1 MSNEPDSTQ
10 ESQLYDL
17 SRRKV
22 LAGMG
27 AVGLASVGAGLGTSA
42 LFSDTESFTGNI
54 LQAGELD
61 IVAVS
66 TSSYNGAAVDS
77 FENRIVS
84 ADGPAETFYT
94 LDDVKPGDSGKFD
107 FCFEL
112 YTNPAYIWLCGE
124 QTEDLEN
131 GQNEPE
137 LETEGL
143 DEDGLG
149 ELDDSIVASAYYC
162 EVVDGEKVPV
172 DGGEIVSDVS
182 LAELLGALNS
192 GLPLNYDGVPA
203 EPGNQSPYQPSEE
216 EGMVT
221 GACVCVDWELPIEVG
236 NEIQSDSLA
245 FDVAVH
251 AYQARNTDGT
261 MNPCDMGITTRTGE
275 GFAKQQEFGDGVEAS
290 FARGRFGD
298 NGPSGAWEVAI
309 GTPGPSIA
317 DQANYV
323 WTPGATVPFSYVADG
338 SGNASFTLDDVTVSS
353 GAIPAPNGK
362 LAITTKADEATI
374 EVANLALDLDGSSVA
389 LNGPTGV
396 TASNDG
402 SGREVSYLVFDTS
415 VSDVQNGFEISGD
428 VTVDIQ
434 GDYSGSD
441 EGVAFDI
448 SVE

>member
-1 MSNEPDSTQ
+1 MSNEPNTNDSN
-10 ESQLYDL
+10 LYDL
-17 SRRKV
+17 SRRKL

-27 AVGLASVGAGLGTSA
+27 AVGLASAGAGLGTSA
-42 LFSDTESFTGNI
+42 LFSDTESFEGNF

-61 IVAVS
+61 IIAVS
-66 TSSYNGAAVDS
+66 TSSYNGAVVDS
-77 FENRIVS
+77 FENRIVR
-84 ADGPAETFYT
+84 ADGPAETFYE

-137 LETEGL
+137 LEAEGL

-162 EVVDGEKVPV
+162 EEIDGEMIPI

-182 LAELLGALNS
+182 LAELLVALNS
-192 GLPLNYDGVPA
+192 GLALNYDGVPA
-203 EPGNQSPYQPSEE
+203 DPGDQSPYQPSEE
-216 EGMVT
+216 AETVT

-245 FDVAVH
+245 FDIEVH

-261 MNPCDMGITTRTGE
+261 MNPCNTGITTRTGD

-298 NGPSGAWEVAI
+298 SLNTGAWEVAI
-309 GTPGPSIA
+309 GTPGPNIL

-323 WTPGATVPFSYVADG
+323 WTSGTTVPFSYVADG
-338 SGNASFTLDDVTVSS
+338 SGNATFTLDGVPVSS
-353 GAIPAPNGK
+353 GTIPAPNGK

-374 EVANLALDLDGSSVA
+374 DVANLALDLNGTNVP
-389 LNGPTGV
+389 LNGPV
-396 TASNDG
+396 SVSASNDG
-402 SGREVSYLVFDTS
+402 SGRGLSYLVFDTV

-428 VTVDIQ
+428 VTVTLQ

-441 EGVAFDI
+441 EDVAFDI